1 MKKNK
6 IVSIML
12 KVIAIIIILI
22 GVYTFIEYGLWRD
35 LSSDFSV
42 YLKTFLPILVL
53 GFSGTLYGLSILL
66 DNKK

>member
-1 MKKNK
+1 
-6 IVSIML
+6 ML